1 MWSGDQQMGSNYL
14 ALISNNWQ
22 AGLPSQLRGPATRWL
37 RLPALKEGR
46 PCLQGGAAGR
56 GGEPRDTQMISETW
70 LLLMGQEPLAE
81 FTRTSSR
88 RWETVVIMKGQIWLH
103 HSLFFFFFL
112 LVLITKMFMHM
123 PVFPNACL
131 VCCVSTYTRSNC

>member
-103 HSLFFFFFL
+103 HSLFFFFAFGFNYQNVYAYACIPKCL
-112 LVLITKMFMHM
+112 LSLLCIYLH
-123 PVFPNACL
+123 
-131 VCCVSTYTRSNC
+131 SE